1 MKGFFDKLLK
11 GDNGNKNNNSNKPG
25 SRGGGQS
32 LGGSKPGKVIQ
43 VELSQPGPL
52 GMKVGGDDEPKMT
65 NKRTTNVDFIR
76 EPFDIISPFLTTS
89 LPIVLVGMLLVSL
102 MSLKYIKY
110 L

>member
-11 GDNGNKNNNSNKPG
+11 GDNGNNTNSNKG

-52 GMKVGGDDEPKMT
+52 GMKVGGGGDEPK
-65 NKRTTNVDFIR
+65 DD
-76 EPFDIISPFLTTS
+76 EC
-89 LPIVLVGMLLVSL
+89 
-102 MSLKYIKY
+102 
-110 L
+110 